1 MLQGKN
7 IKKRRTDCSR
17 EDHGSEKDGLLQG
30 ENRIER
36 RTDFFREEQEGGG
49 RTYLSMRILE
59 WGELRKM
66 EGEWKC
72 AGKNGRF
79 QERVEDCRREWKVAG
94 RVEGCRKE

>member
-36 RTDFFREEQEGGG
+36 RTDFFREEQEGGKDVFVHENIGMG
-49 RTYLSMRILE
+49 RT
-59 WGELRKM
+59 
-66 EGEWKC
+66 
-72 AGKNGRF
+72 
-79 QERVEDCRREWKVAG
+79 
-94 RVEGCRKE
+94 